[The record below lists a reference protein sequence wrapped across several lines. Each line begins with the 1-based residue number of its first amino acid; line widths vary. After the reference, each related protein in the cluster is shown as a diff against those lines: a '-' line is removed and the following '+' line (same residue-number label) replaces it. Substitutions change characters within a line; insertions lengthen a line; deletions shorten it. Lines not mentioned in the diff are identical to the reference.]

1 MTDFFDTLIE
11 HDACFAV
18 FRLPHETIL
27 RFVMQTSGA
36 PAVFSDIEA
45 LDGQR
50 GFVIA
55 PFRITEASP
64 VLVIR
69 PDCIALHSAAIC
81 FREEKPQK
89 AFKSEDADRIAYD
102 RLFERFHR
110 PLASGEM
117 KKLVLARSKT
127 IPREETF
134 SPGRSFFNA
143 VEKYP
148 RSYVYL
154 FHTPQSGT
162 WMGSTPEMLLTGKGS
177 EWQTVALAGTRY
189 PNSAPVTWDDKNLR
203 EQHLITSY
211 LLKQLSLFRIT
222 PEINGPYTI
231 NAGKLAHLRTDFR
244 FSLPPG
250 ASGQG
255 VLLKALHPTPATA
268 GLPKEEAY
276 RFIRDNEEQDR
287 RYYSGFLGMFDT
299 EGETHLYVNL
309 RCMHIGKKSLT
320 LFAGGGLLASS
331 SPGDEW
337 EETEHK
343 MKTML
348 DILA

>member
-1 MTDFFDTLIE
+1 MTGFLDTLIE
-11 HDACFAV
+11 QDACFAV
-18 FRLPHETIL
+18 FRPPHATAL
-27 RFVMQTSGA
+27 RFVMQTSGV
-36 PAVFSDIEA
+36 PSVVSDIEA

-55 PFRITEASP
+55 PFRITAESP

-69 PDCIALHSAAIC
+69 PDCTALPSAAIHV
-81 FREEKPQK
+81 REERPRKT
-89 AFKSEDADRIAYD
+89 FESGNADRIAYD

-110 PLASGEM
+110 PLVSGEM

-127 IPREETF
+127 VPREETF

-162 WMGSTPEMLLTGKGS
+162 WMGSTPEMLLTGKDS
-177 EWQTVALAGTRY
+177 EWHTVALAGTRY

-211 LLKQLSLFRIT
+211 LLKQLSLFHIT

-231 NAGKLAHLRTDFR
+231 NAGKLAHLRTDFS
-244 FSLPPG
+244 FSLPGTSKP
-250 ASGQG
+250 G

-268 GLPKEEAY
+268 GLPKDEAY

-299 EGETHLYVNL
+299 DGETHLYVNL
-309 RCMHIGKKSLT
+309 RCMHIGEKSLT

-337 EETEHK
+337 EETEQK
-343 MKTML
+343 LKTML